1 MGNRTCSYL
10 ASISALSIVLCVYS
24 SVPGQANPRPKL
36 KNFGSSLKR
45 IKWDPEKKIAVQTK
59 SQSDSKIDSGDVD
72 VVRVETSLVTN
83 DLLVLDARGQ
93 SVAGLTEKDFVVT
106 EDGTSQQVGMF
117 SLGDNVN
124 VPRSIVLI
132 IDYSGSQFPFIKTS
146 VAAAKALVDKLT
158 PVDQMAIVTDDVE
171 LLQDF
176 TNHKQQLKDKLDLLL
191 NRVYPTITEGYVSHK
206 FGRSKQYSALMA
218 TLTEGFNAQDQR
230 PIIIFQ
236 TDGDELGYL
245 RNSPLKT
252 DSLNLAGPA
261 DKKALEAW
269 RQRIEANRKEF
280 SLEDICRAAEKSSA
294 TIYTVVPGF
303 QLLGLSAEDQLKQVR
318 AGIMAMTGQSNGSQ
332 SARRFDSMMTPEMWK
347 TMLEAQVRQQA
358 ALAAVATSTG
368 GWTMFLEKPADADH
382 IYSSIFSDIN
392 RRYIVGYYPTNKE
405 HDGKR

>member
-1 MGNRTCSYL
+1 MMGNRTCSYL
-10 ASISALSIVLCVYS
+10 VSISALSIVLCVYS

-158 PVDQMAIVTDDVE
+158 PVGQMAIVTDDVE

-191 NRVYPTITEGYVSHK
+191 YRVYPTITEGYVSHK

-218 TLTEGFNAQDQR
+218 TLTEAFNAQDQR
-230 PIIIFQ
+230 
-236 TDGDELGYL
+236 
-245 RNSPLKT
+245 
-252 DSLNLAGPA
+252 
-261 DKKALEAW
+261 
-269 RQRIEANRKEF
+269 
-280 SLEDICRAAEKSSA
+280 
-294 TIYTVVPGF
+294 
-303 QLLGLSAEDQLKQVR
+303 
-318 AGIMAMTGQSNGSQ
+318 
-332 SARRFDSMMTPEMWK
+332 
-347 TMLEAQVRQQA
+347 
-358 ALAAVATSTG
+358 
-368 GWTMFLEKPADADH
+368 H
-382 IYSSIFSDIN
+382 
-392 RRYIVGYYPTNKE
+392 
-405 HDGKR
+405 